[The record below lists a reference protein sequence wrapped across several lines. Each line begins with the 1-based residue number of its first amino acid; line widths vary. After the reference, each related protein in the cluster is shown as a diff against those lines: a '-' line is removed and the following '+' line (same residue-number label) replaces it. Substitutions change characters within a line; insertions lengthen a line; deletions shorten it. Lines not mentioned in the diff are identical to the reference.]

1 MTPTEQ
7 DRQAAESAM
16 ALGVSDAG
24 MLSRTATAEDRDS
37 MYVTAIEMAIAQAR
51 QEGVVAGIDKAI
63 ITISE
68 LKEPTK

>member
-7 DRQAAESAM
+7 DRQAAESAIQVGSERA
-16 ALGVSDAG
+16 ALVGPATERLDAI
-24 MLSRTATAEDRDS
+24 TN
-37 MYVTAIEMAIAQAR
+37 AIAQAR
-51 QEGVVAGIDKAI
+51 HEGVVAGIDKAI